1 MTASAGQRQERRG
14 EESVRVR
21 FVLDTCTAADAGG
34 GRERQA
40 GEETWIDEGGREGGR
55 AAEEKHR
62 NSEIVSAEKL
72 AENVRI
78 DLLEVGGDK

>member
-1 MTASAGQRQERRG
+1 M
-14 EESVRVR
+14 RVR

-40 GEETWIDEGGREGGR
+40 GEETWIDERGREGGR

-62 NSEIVSAEKL
+62 NSEIVSAEKKRGR
-72 AENVRI
+72 V
-78 DLLEVGGDK
+78 LLRSERLRCGSTVSVLLLIHVQYPTP